1 VLPRLY
7 RDAIVYESWEGSH
20 NVLVAQILNDLR
32 RLPILD
38 VVAYRLRRC
47 LEGATDHDLVAQ
59 VQKGLDEAL
68 DTARQCISDATF
80 GMWHFRDLVDR
91 IGVLAEASFL
101 AEAGEDSMAHYLIL
115 RHVTDG
121 YRPEGD
127 TNLKARV
134 EAILS
139 SMG

>member
-1 VLPRLY
+1 
-7 RDAIVYESWEGSH
+7 
-20 NVLVAQILNDLR
+20 
-32 RLPILD
+32 
-38 VVAYRLRRC
+38 
-47 LEGATDHDLVAQ
+47 
-59 VQKGLDEAL
+59 
-68 DTARQCISDATF
+68 
-80 GMWHFRDLVDR
+80 MWHFRDLVDR

>member
-1 VLPRLY
+1 
-7 RDAIVYESWEGSH
+7 
-20 NVLVAQILNDLR
+20 
-32 RLPILD
+32 
-38 VVAYRLRRC
+38 
-47 LEGATDHDLVAQ
+47 
-59 VQKGLDEAL
+59 
-68 DTARQCISDATF
+68 
-80 GMWHFRDLVDR
+80 
-91 IGVLAEASFL
+91 VLAEASFL
-101 AEAGEDSMAHYLIL
+101 AEGGEDSMAHYLIL